1 MSQELMGQLT
11 ELTNLVR
18 EKANSAD
25 AVDKATYNTG
35 IEALQ
40 ADLKSLREDIA
51 SKNAPRH
58 DAQDERESAAEAF
71 ANFMVKGFD
80 PKNEL
85 HVKAAAEANF
95 LTGEAGGFTI
105 PRVVDPEI
113 GEVLRQTSP
122 VRSMARVIQA
132 PMGYVHLAKNSK
144 PAASKRDEAG
154 AVADGEVATYNEI
167 TFGSAEFYENA
178 QLSIWTLDGD
188 SPVDFAAEAKKDI
201 IAGLGEL
208 EAQEHLLGTTKNTI
222 KYGPTPTTVLVN
234 SGLLALAV
242 SANANRFTNDVGK
255 LGGVST
261 AANKVVTFDD
271 LIKLQA
277 SLHSNYSSNATYLFS
292 SDLETQLFTMKD
304 GNGNYVWSINQA
316 AAGAP
321 ATIRGK
327 SYAVS
332 DFMPDLTSAA
342 NNASVAL
349 YGDFKKFVIVEQ
361 AGISWVFDPITNL
374 RRVKYHARMR
384 QGSGLTDF
392 QAMRVLT
399 NKASS

>member
-1 MSQELMGQLT
+1 MSQDIMGQLT

-18 EKANSAD
+18 EKAASAD
-25 AVDKATYNTG
+25 VVDKATYDTG
-35 IEALQ
+35 VAALQ
-40 ADLKSLREDIA
+40 ADLKSLREDLA

-58 DAQDERESAAEAF
+58 DEQDARESAAEAF

-85 HVKAAAEANF
+85 HLKAAAEANF

-113 GEVLRQTSP
+113 GEVLRQSSP
-122 VRSMARVIQA
+122 VRSMARVISA

-144 PAASKRDEAG
+144 PAASKRAEDG
-154 AVADGEVATYNEI
+154 AVADGEVSTYNEI

-188 SPVDFAAEAKKDI
+188 SPIDFAAQAKKDI
-201 IAGLGEL
+201 LAGLGEL

-234 SGLLALAV
+234 SGLLALAI

-255 LGGVST
+255 LGGVQS
-261 AANKVVTFDD
+261 AANKAVTFDD

-277 SLHSNYSSNATYLFS
+277 SLHSNYSGNAKYLFGS
-292 SDLETQLFTMKD
+292 ELETQLFTLKD
-304 GNGNYVWSINQA
+304 NNGNYVWSINQA
-316 AAGAP
+316 VAGAP

-327 SYAVS
+327 GYAVS
-332 DFMPDLTSAA
+332 DFMPDIGSAT
-342 NNASVAL
+342 NNAGVVL
-349 YGDFKKFVIVEQ
+349 YGDFSKFVITEQ

-399 NKASS
+399 NKPSA